1 LEDHAVAVSD
11 SYATP
16 LGEHVGHH
24 VNGRNWLLLGGRS
37 FITSRGR
44 SRIRWIWTRKAG
56 MFAVYGDRV
65 ALEQLRELIDP
76 YLVGRDRVAATLRQ
90 AEASVL
96 QFDD

>member
-1 LEDHAVAVSD
+1 
-11 SYATP
+11 
-16 LGEHVGHH
+16 
-24 VNGRNWLLLGGRS
+24 
-37 FITSRGR
+37 
-44 SRIRWIWTRKAG
+44 

-90 AEASVL
+90 AEASGL